1 MDIRCRF
8 QVNGTIVDNEFIDR
22 YMAAANGEYVKVYL
36 YLLRHG
42 QEPLNVSNIADALN
56 HTEADVKRALA
67 YWEKLGALK
76 LDNSQTARETAAV
89 QRERL
94 AETEERWGSRQAADA
109 MEGLMR
115 TQISDSAEAPAARQT
130 ASDRYDRA
138 DRYDKADRSD
148 RAGRSDRS
156 DSSDR
161 NQPGGQ
167 KVQAETAASAA
178 ARKPYS
184 QEQVNRLSE
193 DEDFTQLLYIAQKYM
208 NKVFTPRE
216 CEVFAYLY
224 DGLRLSA
231 ELLEYLVE
239 YCVQGGHT
247 SIRYIETVG
256 LNWHEKGLLTVDA
269 AKAYASGFTKDSFAV
284 MRAFGLTDRKPGNT
298 EKEMIERWF
307 GTYGFGREVV
317 LEACNRTLEAIHSPS
332 FRYADKILSE
342 WKKAGVKTLSDVS
355 TLDKKRQGSKNTRT
369 AKRPA
374 NQFHNFEQRNTD
386 YDSMVLDQVKSW
398 ISEA

>member
-115 TQISDSAEAPAARQT
+115 TQISDSAEAPA
-130 ASDRYDRA
+130 
-138 DRYDKADRSD
+138 DRSD
-148 RAGRSDRS
+148 RP

-193 DEDFTQLLYIAQKYM
+193 DEDFAQLLYIAQKYM